1 MTGSSSHRVIF
12 LSKDVPFEIRKQ
24 EETVMAINLGYPQET
39 NGMALYK
46 SGKKE
51 CGEGGVR
58 STTEALS

>member
-1 MTGSSSHRVIF
+1 
-12 LSKDVPFEIRKQ
+12 
-24 EETVMAINLGYPQET
+24 MAINLGYPQET